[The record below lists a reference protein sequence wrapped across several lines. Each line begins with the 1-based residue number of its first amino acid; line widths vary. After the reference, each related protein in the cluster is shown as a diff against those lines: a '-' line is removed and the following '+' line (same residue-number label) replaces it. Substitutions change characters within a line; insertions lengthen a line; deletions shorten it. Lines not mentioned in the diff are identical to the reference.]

1 MQFSSELSH
10 KRKQADDDQRLEDFI
25 SNSFEELSSGEVGAF
40 CSNTH
45 LSSVQAVLSGGGSDW
60 HWGKGAKSKSE
71 SEKMKLT
78 RPYHFYESEKN
89 QTQTTFS
96 LLIK

>member
-25 SNSFEELSSGEVGAF
+25 SNNSEELSSGEVGAF

-60 HWGKGAKSKSE
+60 YGGKGAKSKSE
-71 SEKMKLT
+71 SEKMKPT
-78 RPYHFYESEKN
+78 RSYHFYESEK
-89 QTQTTFS
+89 
-96 LLIK
+96 IKHKPPFHF